1 MKKLQLT
8 SLTLGVIAIAAMLLS
23 SPPSIPLQ
31 AAYGQIGEFDLGAPT
46 ADLRPPLSNVEWF
59 ELASERTEIDVDEV
73 HEHINAALEA
83 LEDMYTASQE
93 LDAEGV
99 ADGLTTLSRANDNI
113 MYALSYTRPASEI
126 TVTGGSSEEDEEE
139 EEEEEE
145 LSEYLAS
152 LEAARP
158 VDPLRPDN
166 VTSLNVTLMSSL
178 IDDVAGD
185 TGYMLAVLGNPGGLV
200 SERFYQKIQESANAL
215 FDMSDN
221 LNFAVPVE
229 DVTIT
234 GQIARIPES
243 RQQALEED
251 ATSTLIFTSFS
262 PSSSMQEQ
270 YQKEEGKG

>member
-1 MKKLQLT
+1 MQL
-8 SLTLGVIAIAAMLLS
+8 
-23 SPPSIPLQ
+23 
-31 AAYGQIGEFDLGAPT
+31 
-46 ADLRPPLSNVEWF
+46 R
-59 ELASERTEIDVDEV
+59 IDVDEV
-73 HEHINAALEA
+73 HEHINTALEA
-83 LEDMYTASQE
+83 LEDMYAASQE

-99 ADGLTTLSRANDNI
+99 ANGLTTLSRANDNI

-126 TVTGGSSEEDEEE
+126 TVTGGSSEDDD
-139 EEEEEE
+139 EEEEE

-185 TGYMLAVLGNPGGLV
+185 TGYMLAVLGNPGGIV

-215 FDMSDN
+215 FDMRDN
-221 LNFAVPVE
+221 LNFAVPVD

-243 RQQALEED
+243 RQEALEED

-262 PSSSMQEQ
+262 PSSSMQEL
-270 YQKEEGKG
+270 YQ